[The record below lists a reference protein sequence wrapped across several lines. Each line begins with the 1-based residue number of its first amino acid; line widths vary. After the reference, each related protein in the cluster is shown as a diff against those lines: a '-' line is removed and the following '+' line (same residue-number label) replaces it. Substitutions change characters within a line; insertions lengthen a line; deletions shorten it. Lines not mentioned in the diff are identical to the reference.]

1 MAEIEDDPKTFSVPA
16 PGGIFFAG
24 WIIAI
29 IVALVATAGLVL
41 ARELW
46 VSRQTSALETQNQAG
61 PHVLVSDVLEP
72 PTTSHL
78 KLPATIRGYDE
89 TDIFA
94 KIPGYLKT
102 IKVDKGD
109 RIQKGELLAILT
121 SPELDQQVATAR
133 ANYNLAR
140 VTDKRYQQL
149 VRSQVIP
156 QQTADETHFTMLQDK
171 AILDQDIAT
180 QQYET
185 ITAPFD
191 GIVTARY
198 IDPGH
203 LVPANTTPGT
213 PGSGAIISVSR
224 MSPLRVF
231 VYVPQNVAP
240 FIKDGDAATIT
251 AMGYAGQKFTGTITR
266 HPEALS
272 PDTRTMLVEVDLPNE
287 NQALYPG
294 MYANAEFIVAMGSGS
309 PMVPD
314 DALIFRDGKVYVP
327 VVRNNQLHLAEVSPR
342 LRQRPD
348 GGSNQRHRSQGQG
361 GGKRRPGSPRRRKR
375 PASTE
380 HAVAF

>member
-29 IVALVATAGLVL
+29 IVVLIATAGLVL

-72 PTTSHL
+72 PSTSHL

-224 MSPLRVF
+224 MAPLRVF

-240 FIKDGDAATIT
+240 FIKNGDAATIT

-294 MYANAEFIVAMGSGS
+294 MYANAEFIVAMGAGS

-327 VVRNNQLHLAEVSPR
+327 VVRNNQLHLAEVTLGYDNGQTVEITNGIDPKDKVAVNVGQAAR
-342 LRQRPD
+342 D
-348 GGSNQRHRSQGQG
+348 GENVQPVQNTQ
-361 GGKRRPGSPRRRKR
+361 
-375 PASTE
+375 
-380 HAVAF
+380 

>member
-29 IVALVATAGLVL
+29 IVVLIATAGLVL

-224 MSPLRVF
+224 MAPLRVF

-240 FIKDGDAATIT
+240 FIKNGDAATIT

-294 MYANAEFIVAMGSGS
+294 MYANAEFIVAMGAGS

-327 VVRNNQLHLAEVSPR
+327 VVRNNQLHLAEVTLGYDNGQTVEITNGIDPKDKVAVNVGQAAR
-342 LRQRPD
+342 D
-348 GGSNQRHRSQGQG
+348 GENVQPVQNTQ
-361 GGKRRPGSPRRRKR
+361 
-375 PASTE
+375 
-380 HAVAF
+380 

>member
-29 IVALVATAGLVL
+29 IIALIATAGLVL

-46 VSRQTSALETQNQAG
+46 VSRQTSALVTENQAG

-102 IKVDKGD
+102 LKVDKGD
-109 RIQKGELLAILT
+109 KIQKGELLAVLT

-133 ANYNLAR
+133 ANYNLAL
-140 VTDKRYQQL
+140 VTDKRFQAL

-156 QQTADETHFTMLQDK
+156 QQTADQTHFTMLQDK

-180 QQYET
+180 QQYEI

-224 MSPLRVF
+224 MAPLRVF

-240 FIKDGDAATIT
+240 FIRNGDAATIT

-294 MYANAEFIVAMGSGS
+294 MYANAEFIVAMGTGS

-327 VVRNNQLHLAEVSPR
+327 VVRNNQLHLAEVVLGYDNGQTVEVTSGIDPKDKVAVNVGQAAR
-342 LRQRPD
+342 D
-348 GGSNQRHRSQGQG
+348 GENVQPVQNTQ
-361 GGKRRPGSPRRRKR
+361 
-375 PASTE
+375 
-380 HAVAF
+380 

>member
-89 TDIFA
+89 TDIYA

-140 VTDKRYQQL
+140 VTDKRYEQL
-149 VRSQVIP
+149 VRAQVVP

-171 AILDQDIAT
+171 AILDQDLAN

-240 FIKDGDAATIT
+240 FIKNGDAATIT

-327 VVRNNQLHLAEVSPR
+327 VVRNNQLHLTEVTLGYDNGQTVEVTSGIDPKDKVAVNVGQAAR
-342 LRQRPD
+342 D
-348 GGSNQRHRSQGQG
+348 GENVQPVQNTQ
-361 GGKRRPGSPRRRKR
+361 
-375 PASTE
+375 
-380 HAVAF
+380 

>member
-29 IVALVATAGLVL
+29 IVALIATAGLVL

-46 VSRQTSALETQNQAG
+46 IGRQTSALETQNQLG
-61 PHVLVSDVLEP
+61 PHVLVTDVLEP

-240 FIKDGDAATIT
+240 FIKNGDAATIT

-327 VVRNNQLHLAEVSPR
+327 VVRNNQLHLAEVVLGYDNGQTVEITSGIDPKDKVAVNVGQAAR
-342 LRQRPD
+342 D
-348 GGSNQRHRSQGQG
+348 GENVQ
-361 GGKRRPGSPRRRKR
+361 P
-375 PASTE
+375 
-380 HAVAF
+380 VANTQ

>member
-1 MAEIEDDPKTFSVPA
+1 MAEIEDDPKTFSVQA

-29 IVALVATAGLVL
+29 IVALIATAGLVL

-46 VSRQTSALETQNQAG
+46 VSRQTSALVTENQAG

-102 IKVDKGD
+102 LKVDKGD
-109 RIQKGELLAILT
+109 KIQKGELLAVLT
-121 SPELDQQVATAR
+121 SPELDQQVANAR
-133 ANYNLAR
+133 ANYNLALI
-140 VTDKRYQQL
+140 TDKRNQIL
-149 VRSQVIP
+149 VRQQVIP
-156 QQTADETHFTMLQDK
+156 QQTADETHYTMLQYK
-171 AILDQDIAT
+171 ATLEQDLADQA
-180 QQYET
+180 YEI

-213 PGSGAIISVSR
+213 PGAGAIISVSR
-224 MSPLRVF
+224 MAPLRVF

-240 FIKDGDAATIT
+240 FIKNGDDATIT
-251 AMGYAGQKFTGTITR
+251 AIGYTGQKFTGTITR
-266 HPEALS
+266 HPEALAA
-272 PDTRTMLVEVDLPNE
+272 DTRTMLVEVDLPNE
-287 NQALYPG
+287 NEVLYPG
-294 MYANAEFIVAMGSGS
+294 MYATAEFTVAMGTGS

-314 DALIFRDGKVYVP
+314 DALVFRDGKVYVP
-327 VVRNNQLHLAEVSPR
+327 VVRNNQLHLAEVTLGYDNGQTVEVLSGINPTDKVAVNVGQAAR
-342 LRQRPD
+342 D
-348 GGSNQRHRSQGQG
+348 GENVQPVENS
-361 GGKRRPGSPRRRKR
+361 K
-375 PASTE
+375 
-380 HAVAF
+380 

>member
-1 MAEIEDDPKTFSVPA
+1 MAETEDDPKTFNVPA

-61 PHVLVSDVLEP
+61 PHVLVSDVLRAADHQP
-72 PTTSHL
+72 SQTAGDDPRLRRDRHL
-78 KLPATIRGYDE
+78 RENSRLPEDHQGRQGRPHSEGRTARH
-89 TDIFA
+89 
-94 KIPGYLKT
+94 PH
-102 IKVDKGD
+102 
-109 RIQKGELLAILT
+109 

-140 VTDKRYQQL
+140 VTDKRYEQL
-149 VRSQVIP
+149 VRAQVVP

-171 AILDQDIAT
+171 AILDQDLAN

-198 IDPGH
+198 VDPGH

-240 FIKDGDAATIT
+240 FIKNGDAATIT

-327 VVRNNQLHLAEVSPR
+327 VVRNNQLHLTEVTLGYDNGQTVEVTSGIDPKDKVAVNVGQAAR
-342 LRQRPD
+342 D
-348 GGSNQRHRSQGQG
+348 GENVQPVQNTQ
-361 GGKRRPGSPRRRKR
+361 
-375 PASTE
+375 
-380 HAVAF
+380 

>member
-29 IVALVATAGLVL
+29 IVVLIATAGLVL

-109 RIQKGELLAILT
+109 KIYKGELLAILT

-149 VRSQVIP
+149 VRAQVIP

-171 AILDQDIAT
+171 AILDQDLAN

-240 FIKDGDAATIT
+240 FIKNGDAATIT

-327 VVRNNQLHLAEVSPR
+327 VVRNNQLHLAEVTLGYDNGQTVEITNGIDPKDKVAVNVGQAAR
-342 LRQRPD
+342 D
-348 GGSNQRHRSQGQG
+348 GENVQPVQNTQ
-361 GGKRRPGSPRRRKR
+361 
-375 PASTE
+375 
-380 HAVAF
+380 

>member
-29 IVALVATAGLVL
+29 IVVLIATAGLVL

-224 MSPLRVF
+224 MAPLRVF

-240 FIKDGDAATIT
+240 FIKNGDAATIT

-294 MYANAEFIVAMGSGS
+294 MYANAEFIVAMGGES

-327 VVRNNQLHLAEVSPR
+327 VVRNNQLHLAEVTLGYDNGQTVEITNGIDPKDKVAVNVGQAAR
-342 LRQRPD
+342 D
-348 GGSNQRHRSQGQG
+348 GENVQPVDNP
-361 GGKRRPGSPRRRKR
+361 K
-375 PASTE
+375 
-380 HAVAF
+380 